1 MKKLRLFIALIL
13 IFGGGQ
19 VFLKNNFTHTQIV
32 ILVLE
37 LILGAVSLCYEVTH
51 YKTNN

>member
-19 VFLKNNFTHTQIV
+19 VFFQNNFTHTQIV

-37 LILGAVSLCYEVTH
+37 LTLGIISLCYEVIH